1 MTTSYAMGIDLGGSG
16 IRCLLLNLSNGDVQH
31 ATRPWTFP
39 KSDDDTGLGYDIDL
53 QQLWTLLGEAS
64 REVVSKAGIKPAD
77 VASVAVSAMRFTTVI
92 IDAEGEALFAA
103 PNRDARASMEYF
115 LLAESHGEPLL
126 RASGLWPLPIQFAP
140 RLTWLKSNRPE
151 LMARAD
157 CLFSLSDWLN
167 FRLSGV
173 RATDFSQAGGSGLF
187 DLHSQSW
194 CDELIAELGFDCKLF
209 PETRAAGELLG
220 SLSAEAAEHLG
231 LAESTQ
237 LGLGGGD
244 TQCSLLAAGAVE
256 AGDYACV
263 AGTTAP
269 VVAVLDK
276 AVVDA
281 EGGCWSGRHL
291 LPERWLLE
299 SSGGPMGET
308 LQWMSRLLFPEATSP
323 ELRLFA
329 EAQQSEYGARG
340 MVSSLGAEV
349 MNAKSP
355 SLPAGMLAMTHLSTS
370 DDPNPRRH
378 LCRAVVEG
386 YASAVR
392 ANVERLAGITGADMQ
407 SLHLTDGLSRSAV
420 FSQILADFCGRDI
433 KVAAQPM
440 TAANGAALCGAAAAS
455 GLSLAA
461 WLQKHSSA
469 AAVKQIQPDANG
481 QQQAQAVYTDWLALR
496 EASAEKTTPR
506 IADHMLG
513 HVFKP
518 SEEVA
523 QSTAAMPDELSA
535 LVTAAFDEPSLEK
548 LRTAM
553 DVKYASFRE
562 TGRLLTG
569 PDMVKAMQGK
579 QILVTEI
586 DIVDTGALQKLP
598 ELRVVAAC
606 RSNAVN
612 VDVEACTAFGIPVL
626 SAPGRNAFAVADI
639 TVAFILAQ
647 ARKLTAAAEFLKD
660 ESVTAGNM
668 GKMGQAFGRLQGNE
682 LWHKTIGL
690 VGLGAVGRMVAD
702 RLTGFGARIIAS
714 DPFATPE
721 SAALAGVELVDLD
734 TLLRESDFVSLHAAV
749 VPATIHMIGAP
760 QFALMKPSA
769 FLINTARAALVDES
783 ALIDAVTNNTIAG
796 AALDTFDE
804 EPPGWDHP
812 LVQHPNVLSTPHV
825 AGNTVE
831 VAAHQGEDVSEAIL
845 QLLRG
850 ERPRNCLNPEVLA
863 DFSFTAP
870 RKTVS
875 AAEIEA
881 LLAKPPPAVTDLEK
895 NKKQKSRSTD
905 SSSAAASA
913 SPEIIEK
920 MQAILAA
927 FCEGMASDEK
937 VRAFS
942 EDKDVCLA
950 FCAPDIA
957 TSFYFGLHGGKVTS
971 ALGENDSAEVLLTMR
986 TEILDGMFSGSID
999 TMKAAMNGDISFV
1012 GDAAKAMTI
1021 QQLSRDMKRLYT
1033 GVKEKLGDP
1042 GDLSSIPQPGQ
1053 SNNEPVI
1060 SVEPQDVR
1068 HELVEVVNELYEH
1081 YIITATGGN
1090 VSVRNPDNPD
1100 ECWIT
1105 PSQMFKGDLRP
1116 ELMVRINLDGKP
1128 LDPGSRSPSSEWGF
1142 HTQTLRKKKAANAV
1156 IHAHAPNA
1164 TILANCGIPFLP
1176 ISSDAAFFGDI
1187 KRIPFTMPGSNE
1199 LSELVSEALRDEW
1212 AVFMVN
1218 HGIVVA
1224 GKSLRRACD
1233 MAQIIERTAE
1243 VILGCYKATGG
1254 KPPTVL
1260 PDEAVKLFRSMAD
1273 IIA

>member
-1 MTTSYAMGIDLGGSG
+1 MANSYAMGIDLGGSG
-16 IRCLLLNLSNGDVQH
+16 IRCLLLNLANGDVQH
-31 ATRPWTFP
+31 ATRSWTFP

-53 QQLWTLLGEAS
+53 PLLWNLLGEAS
-64 REVVSKAGIKPAD
+64 REVVSKAGISASD
-77 VASVAVSAMRFTTVI
+77 VGSVAVSAMRFTTVI
-92 IDAEGEALFAA
+92 IDAKGEALYAT

-115 LLAESHGEPLL
+115 LLAESHGEQLL
-126 RASGLWPLPIQFAP
+126 QASGLWPLPIQFAP

-151 LMARAD
+151 LLARAD

-173 RATDFSQAGGSGLF
+173 RTTDYSQAGGSGLY
-187 DLHSQSW
+187 DLHKQRW
-194 CDELIAELGFDCKLF
+194 CDELIAELGFDRALF
-209 PETRAAGELLG
+209 PAVRAAGELLG
-220 SLSAEAAEHLG
+220 SLSAEAAAHLG

-244 TQCSLLAAGAVE
+244 TQCSLLAAGAVN

-269 VVAVLDK
+269 VVAILDK

-291 LPERWLLE
+291 LPDRWLLE

-308 LQWMSRLLFPEATSP
+308 LQWMARLLFPDAPNP

-349 MNAKSP
+349 MNAKAP
-355 SLPAGMLAMTHLSTS
+355 SLPAGMLAMTHLSSS

-386 YASAVR
+386 YAAAVR
-392 ANVERLAGITGADMQ
+392 ANVERLAGITGADMH

-420 FSQILADFCGRDI
+420 FAQILADFCGRD
-433 KVAAQPM
+433 VNPAAQAM
-440 TAANGAALCGAAAAS
+440 TAANGAALCGAAAVSGQPLAVALKTLSYAYTNKNFKADAS
-455 GLSLAA
+455 G
-461 WLQKHSSA
+461 QE
-469 AAVKQIQPDANG
+469 
-481 QQQAQAVYTDWLALR
+481 QAQAVYTDWCALR

-518 SEEVA
+518 SEAVA
-523 QSTAAMPDELSA
+523 PSASAMPGELSA
-535 LVTAAFDEPSLEK
+535 LVTAAFDEPSLER
-548 LRTAM
+548 LGTAM
-553 DVKYASFRE
+553 DVKYASFRDS
-562 TGRLLTG
+562 GRLLTG

-586 DIVDTGALQKLP
+586 DIVDAGALQKLP

-612 VDVEACTAFGIPVL
+612 VDVEACTAFGIPVI

-660 ESVTAGNM
+660 ESVTVGNM
-668 GKMGQAFGRLQGNE
+668 GKMGQAFGSLQGNE

-690 VGLGAVGRMVAD
+690 IGLGAVGRMVAD
-702 RLTGFGARIIAS
+702 RLSGFGARIIAS

-734 TLLRESDFVSLHAAV
+734 TLLQESDFVSLHAAV
-749 VPATIHMIGAP
+749 VPATLHMISAP
-760 QFALMKPSA
+760 QLSLMKPSA

-783 ALIDAVTNNTIAG
+783 ALIDAVTANTIAG

-825 AGNTVE
+825 AGNTLE
-831 VAAHQGEDVSEAIL
+831 VAAHQGEAVSEALL

-863 DFSFTAP
+863 DFSFATP

-895 NKKQKSRSTD
+895 NKKPKARSAD
-905 SSSAAASA
+905 SAIAASA
-913 SPEIIEK
+913 APELIEK
-920 MQAILAA
+920 MQALLAA
-927 FCEGMASDEK
+927 FCERMAGDDQVAK
-937 VRAFS
+937 FS

-971 ALGENDSAEVLLTMR
+971 ALGEREEAEVLLTMR

-1033 GVKEKLGDP
+1033 GVKDELGDP

-1053 SNNEPVI
+1053 SSNAPAVI
-1060 SVEPQDVR
+1060 VEPQDVR
-1068 HELVEVVNELYEH
+1068 NELVEVVNELYEH

-1128 LDPGSRSPSSEWGF
+1128 QDPGSRSPSSEWGF

-1199 LSELVSEALRDEW
+1199 LSELVSDALRDEW

-1254 KPPTVL
+1254 KPPSVL

>member
-1 MTTSYAMGIDLGGSG
+1 MTNSYAMGIDLGGSG
-16 IRCLLLNLSNGDVQH
+16 IRCLLLNLANGDVQH
-31 ATRPWTFP
+31 ATRSWTFP
-39 KSDDDTGLGYDIDL
+39 KSDDDSGLGYNIDL
-53 QQLWTLLGEAS
+53 TQLWSLLGEAS
-64 REVVSKAGIKPAD
+64 RELIANAGINSED
-77 VASVAVSAMRFTTVI
+77 VASVAVSAMRFSTVLI
-92 IDAEGEALFAA
+92 NVEGEALFAA

-115 LLAESHGEPLL
+115 LLAESHGERLL
-126 RASGLWPLPIQFAP
+126 QASGLWPLPIQFAP
-140 RLTWLKSNRPE
+140 RLNWLKTNKPE
-151 LMARAD
+151 LLKNAD
-157 CLFSLSDWLN
+157 CIFSLSDWLN

-173 RATDFSQAGGSGLF
+173 RATDFSQAGCSGLF
-187 DLHSQSW
+187 DLQKQAW
-194 CDELIAELGFDCKLF
+194 CDELISELGFDRKLF
-209 PETRAAGELLG
+209 PEVRAAGDSLG
-220 SLSAEAAEHLG
+220 RLSGEAAAHLG
-231 LAESTQ
+231 LSETTCV
-237 LGLGGGD
+237 GLGGGD
-244 TQCSLLAAGAVE
+244 TQCSMLAAGALNS
-256 AGDYACV
+256 GDYAIV

-276 AVVDA
+276 PMIDP
-281 EGGCWSGRHL
+281 EGACWSGQHL

-308 LQWMSRLLFPEATSP
+308 LQWMARLLFPDAPQP

-340 MVSSLGAEV
+340 MLSSLGAEI
-349 MNAKSP
+349 MNAKAP
-355 SLPAGMLAMTHLSTS
+355 SLPAGLLAMTHLSSS

-378 LCRAVVEG
+378 VCRAVVEG
-386 YASAVR
+386 YAAAVR
-392 ANVERLAGITGADMQ
+392 ANIERLNSISGAKIT
-407 SLHLTDGLSRSAV
+407 SLHLTDGLSRSKV
-420 FSQILADFCGRDI
+420 FAQLLADFCGRELES
-433 KVAAQPM
+433 AAQAM
-440 TAANGAALCGAAAAS
+440 TAATGAALCGAAAAT
-455 GLSLAA
+455 GKALASIA
-461 WLQKHSSA
+461 SENARGFVSTPH
-469 AAVKQIQPDANG
+469 VEG
-481 QQQAQAVYTDWLALR
+481 QAQAQQVYSDWCALR
-496 EASAEKTTPR
+496 EAATPQTAQR

-518 SEEVA
+518 AA
-523 QSTAAMPDELSA
+523 QKTQEALVPQEKYSA
-535 LVTAAFDEPSLEK
+535 LVTASFDEPSLTK
-548 LRTAM
+548 LRNAM

-562 TGRLLTG
+562 SGRLLTG
-569 PDMVKAMQGK
+569 SDMVKALQGK

-586 DIVDTGALQKLP
+586 DIVDARALQQLP

-606 RSNAVN
+606 RGNAVN
-612 VDVEACTAFGIPVL
+612 IDVEACTAFGVPVI
-626 SAPGRNAFAVADI
+626 SAPGRNAVAVADI
-639 TVAFILAQ
+639 TVAFMLAQ
-647 ARKLTAAAEFLKD
+647 ARKLTAAAAFLKD
-660 ESVTAGNM
+660 ELVTAGNM
-668 GKMGQAFGRLQGNE
+668 GKMGQAFGSLQGNE
-682 LWHKTIGL
+682 LWCKTIGL
-690 VGLGAVGRMVAD
+690 IGLGAVGRMVAE
-702 RLTGFGARIIAS
+702 RLTGFGARLIAA

-721 SAALAGVELVDLD
+721 SAALAGVELVSLD
-734 TLLRESDFVSLHAAV
+734 TLLQQSDFVSLHAAV
-749 VPATIHMIGAP
+749 TPETTGMLGAA

-769 FLINTARAALVDES
+769 FLINTARAALVDEQ
-783 ALIDAVTNNTIAG
+783 ALIDAVEQNTIAG

-831 VAAHQGEDVSEAIL
+831 VAAHQGEQVTDALL

-850 ERPRNCLNPEVLA
+850 ERPRNCLNPQVLEN
-863 DFSFTAP
+863 FSLANA
-870 RKTVS
+870 RKS
-875 AAEIEA
+875 LSEAELAA
-881 LLAKPPPAVTDLEK
+881 LMAKPPPAVTDLEK
-895 NKKQKSRSTD
+895 NKKQKARSAEV
-905 SSSAAASA
+905 AAASA

-920 MQAILAA
+920 MSAILAA
-927 FCEGMASDEK
+927 FCERMASDDK
-937 VRAFS
+937 VAAFS

-950 FCAPDIA
+950 FTAPDIGV
-957 TSFYFGLHGGKVTS
+957 SFYFGLHGGKVES
-971 ALGENDSAEVLLTMR
+971 ALGENEKAEVMLTMR
-986 TEILDGMFSGSID
+986 AEILDGMFSGSID
-999 TMKAAMNGDISFV
+999 TMKAAMNGDIAFV

-1021 QQLSRDMKRLYT
+1021 NQLSRDMKRLYT
-1033 GVKEKLGDP
+1033 AVIDELGSP
-1042 GDLSSIPQPGQ
+1042 GDLSAIPQPGKA
-1053 SNNEPVI
+1053 EAPAV
-1060 SVEPQDVR
+1060 VVGGPRDVR
-1068 HELVEVVNELYEH
+1068 HELVDIVNELYEH

-1090 VSVRNPDNPD
+1090 VSVRNPNNPE

-1128 LDPGSRSPSSEWGF
+1128 LDAGARSPSSEWGF

-1187 KRIPFTMPGSNE
+1187 QRIPFTMPGSNE
-1199 LSELVSEALRDEW
+1199 LAELVSEALREDW

-1254 KPPTVL
+1254 KPPSVL

>member
-1 MTTSYAMGIDLGGSG
+1 MANSYAMGIDLGGSG
-16 IRCLLLNLSNGDVQH
+16 IRCLLLNLGNGDVQH
-31 ATRPWTFP
+31 TSRPWVFP
-39 KSDDDTGLGYDIDL
+39 KSDDDTGLGYNIDL
-53 QQLWTLLGEAS
+53 AQLWSLLGEAS
-64 REVVSKAGIKPAD
+64 RELIAKAGINSQD
-77 VASVAVSAMRFTTVI
+77 VASVAVSAMRFSTVVI
-92 IDAEGEALFAA
+92 NAEGEALFAA

-115 LLAESHGEPLL
+115 LLAESHGEQLL
-126 RASGLWPLPIQFAP
+126 QASGLWPLPIQFAP
-140 RLTWLKSNRPE
+140 RLNWLTANQPEVLKS
-151 LMARAD
+151 AD
-157 CLFSLSDWLN
+157 CIFSLSDWLN

-173 RATDFSQAGGSGLF
+173 RATDFSQAGCSGLF
-187 DLHSQSW
+187 DLKEQRW
-194 CDELIAELGFDCKLF
+194 CDELINELGFDRKLF
-209 PETRAAGELLG
+209 PEVHAAGTSLG
-220 SLSAEAAEHLG
+220 RLSSDAAAHLG
-231 LAESTQ
+231 LSDSTQ
-237 LGLGGGD
+237 VGLGGGD
-244 TQCSLLAAGAVE
+244 TQCSLLAAGAVKS
-256 AGDYACV
+256 GDYAVV

-276 AVVDA
+276 PLIDA
-281 EGGCWSGRHL
+281 EGACWSGQHL

-308 LQWMSRLLFPEATSP
+308 LQWMARLLFPDAPQP

-329 EAQQSEYGARG
+329 EAEQSEYGARG
-340 MVSSLGAEV
+340 MLSSLGAEI
-349 MNAKSP
+349 MNAKAP
-355 SLPAGMLAMTHLSTS
+355 SLPAGLLAMTHLSSS

-378 LCRAVVEG
+378 VCRAVVEG
-386 YASAVR
+386 YAAAVR
-392 ANVERLAGITGADMQ
+392 ANIERLNSISGATVT
-407 SLHLTDGLSRSAV
+407 SLHLTDGLSRSKV
-420 FSQILADFCGRDI
+420 FAQLLADFCGRELES
-433 KVAAQPM
+433 AAQAM
-440 TAANGAALCGAAAAS
+440 TAATGAALCGAAAAS
-455 GLSLAA
+455 GKTLA
-461 WLQKHSSA
+461 SITGENTRGFVST
-469 AAVKQIQPDANG
+469 PDAG
-481 QQQAQAVYTDWLALR
+481 GQAQAQQVYSDWCALR
-496 EASAEKTTPR
+496 EAAAPQTTPR

-518 SEEVA
+518 AAHTA
-523 QSTAAMPDELSA
+523 QETLLQQDKYSA
-535 LVTAAFDEPSLEK
+535 LVTASFDEPSLAR
-548 LRTAM
+548 LRDVM

-562 TGRLLTG
+562 SGRLLTG
-569 PDMVKAMQGK
+569 SDMVKAMQGK

-586 DIVDTGALQKLP
+586 DIVDARALQQLP

-606 RSNAVN
+606 RGNAVN
-612 VDVEACTAFGIPVL
+612 IDVDACTAFGVPVI
-626 SAPGRNAFAVADI
+626 SAPGRNAVAVADI

-647 ARKLTAAAEFLKD
+647 ARKLTAAAQFLKD

-668 GKMGQAFGRLQGNE
+668 GKMGQAFGSLQGNE
-682 LWHKTIGL
+682 LWRKTIGL
-690 VGLGAVGRMVAD
+690 VGLGAVGRMVAE
-702 RLTGFGARIIAS
+702 RLTGFGARLIAA

-721 SAALAGVELVDLD
+721 SAALAGVELVSLNS
-734 TLLRESDFVSLHAAV
+734 LLQQSDFVSLHAAV
-749 VPATIHMIGAP
+749 TPETTGMLGAAE
-760 QFALMKPSA
+760 FAQMKPTA
-769 FLINTARAALVDES
+769 FLINTARAALVDEQ
-783 ALIDAVTNNTIAG
+783 ALIDAVQQNTIAG

-831 VAAHQGEDVSEAIL
+831 VAAHQGEQVTDALL

-850 ERPRNCLNPEVLA
+850 ERPRNCLNPQVLEQ
-863 DFSFTAP
+863 FSFVAP
-870 RKTVS
+870 RKTLS
-875 AAEIEA
+875 ESDIEA

-895 NKKQKSRSTD
+895 NKKQKARS
-905 SSSAAASA
+905 SEARAEGMAASA
-913 SPEIIEK
+913 PPEVIDK
-920 MQAILAA
+920 MSAILAA
-927 FCEGMASDEK
+927 FCERMASDDK
-937 VRAFS
+937 VAAFS

-950 FCAPDIA
+950 FTAPDIGV
-957 TSFYFGLHGGKVTS
+957 SFYFGLYGGKVES
-971 ALGENDSAEVLLTMR
+971 ALGENDKAEVMLTMR
-986 TEILDGMFSGSID
+986 AEILNGMFSGSID
-999 TMKAAMNGDISFV
+999 TMKAAMNGDIAFV

-1021 QQLSRDMKRLYT
+1021 NQLSRDMKRLYT
-1033 GVKEKLGDP
+1033 AVIEELGSP
-1042 GDLSSIPQPGQ
+1042 GNLSAIPQPGKT
-1053 SNNEPVI
+1053 ETPAV
-1060 SVEPQDVR
+1060 VVAGPQDVR
-1068 HELVEVVNELYEH
+1068 HELVDIVNELYEH

-1128 LDPGSRSPSSEWGF
+1128 LDAGARSPSSEWGF

-1187 KRIPFTMPGSNE
+1187 QRIPFTMPGSNE

-1254 KPPTVL
+1254 KPPSVL